1 MKFIASSLEL
11 LNRLQAI
18 NKVINSKNALPI
30 LNDFLF
36 KLEGK
41 TLEITA
47 SDLETTLI
55 TRMQLENVS
64 EEGSIA
70 VPARF
75 ITEYLGKFS
84 DQPLTFNI
92 NTETFTIHILS
103 ETGESNIMGD
113 SADDFPQLPELKQDM
128 VTPLLIPADVVLQGI
143 SKTIFAT
150 GDDEYR
156 PVMNGIFFELSTDHV
171 TLVASD
177 SHRLVRYRRSD
188 VKAEKD
194 GSFILPKKPAAL
206 LKNVLTK
213 EQSDVEISFDD
224 KNALFKLS
232 EYTMICRLVEG
243 TFPAYGSV
251 IPVDNPNKMI
261 IDRVE
266 FLNSLRRVQMFANQ
280 ATKLVKMELKNNQV
294 TVFAQD
300 IDFSIASHDMLKC
313 QYDGMEMNIGFKV
326 DFLSELISNLASTD
340 IVLEMSDPSRAILAL
355 PVQVD
360 IEGEDILMLI
370 MPMTIAE

>member
-1 MKFIASSLEL
+1 MKFITSSSEL

-36 KLEGK
+36 KLEGN

-55 TRMQLENVS
+55 TRMPLENVS

-92 NTETFTIHILS
+92 NTETFTIQILS

-156 PVMNGIFFELSTDHV
+156 PVMNGIFFELSTDHI
-171 TLVASD
+171 TMVASD
-177 SHRLVRYRRSD
+177 SHRLVRYRRND

-224 KNALFKLS
+224 KNALFKLA

-243 TFPAYGSV
+243 TFPAYTSV
-251 IPVDNPNKMI
+251 IPLDNPNKMT

-313 QYDGMEMNIGFKV
+313 QYDGLEMNIGFKV

-355 PVQVD
+355 PVQVE